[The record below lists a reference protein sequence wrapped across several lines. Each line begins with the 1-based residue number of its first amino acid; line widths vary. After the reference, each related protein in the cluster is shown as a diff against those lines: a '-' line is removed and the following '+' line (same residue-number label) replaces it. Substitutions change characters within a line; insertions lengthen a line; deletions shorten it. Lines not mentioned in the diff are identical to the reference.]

1 MLRPP
6 VRTEHAMPAYQVLV
20 EAKTLDSYVAAIF
33 RAAGCDAAEAGRI
46 STHLLGANL
55 AGHDSHGVARVPRYV
70 EWLQAGYVLKG
81 QQAEL
86 VTDGGCFALL
96 DGKFGFGQTVAPQ
109 AVELGIAR
117 ALQHG
122 ISVVGLRNAGHIG
135 RVGDY
140 AETAIRAGLISV
152 HFVNVAGSV
161 LVAPYG
167 GVERRFSTAPF
178 SVGVPLPGRPLVL
191 DFATSLVAEG
201 KVLVASNGGKPLPPD
216 ALIEPD
222 GRLSGDPHT
231 LYGHYEGTGPRNPA
245 GGAGAIRAFGEHK
258 GSGLAFMCEML
269 AGALT
274 GGGTSGPV
282 DARARIA
289 NGMLSFYVSPRHFGT
304 EAEFH
309 ATGRGYVDWVIACNP
324 ARPDE
329 PVLAPGDK
337 EAATR
342 ADRLANGVPLQPDT
356 WAGIREVG
364 RRLGVPDAG

>member
-1 MLRPP
+1 M
-6 VRTEHAMPAYQVLV
+6 APAPVLV
-20 EAKTLDSYVAAIF
+20 EAKKLDTYVAAIF

-70 EWLQAGYVLKG
+70 EWLEAGWILKG
-81 QQAEL
+81 QNAEV
-86 VTDGGCFALL
+86 VTDGGCFALV

-117 ALQHG
+117 AQQHG

-135 RVGDY
+135 RIGDY

-161 LVAPYG
+161 LVAPFG
-167 GVERRFSTAPF
+167 GTERRFSTNPI
-178 SVGVPLPGRPLVL
+178 SIGVPLPGRPLVL

-201 KVLVASNGGKPLPPD
+201 KVLVASNGGKPLPAD

-231 LYGHYEGTGPRNPA
+231 LYGDYDTIGPRNPA
-245 GGAGAIRAFGEHK
+245 NGQGAIRAFGEHK

-274 GGGTSGPV
+274 AGGCSGPV
-282 DARARIA
+282 KERARIT
-289 NGMLSFYVSPRHFGT
+289 NGMLSFYISPQHFGT
-304 EAEFH
+304 QAEFE
-309 ATGRGYVDWVIACNP
+309 AVGRSYVDWIVACNP
-324 ARPDE
+324 ANPAE

-342 ADRLANGVPLQPDT
+342 ADRLAKGVPLQPDT
-356 WAGIREVG
+356 WAGIMQTAQ
-364 RRLGVPDAG
+364 RLGVPDPA

>member
-1 MLRPP
+1 MA
-6 VRTEHAMPAYQVLV
+6 EQVLV
-20 EAKTLDSYVAAIF
+20 PADRLEALVARIF
-33 RAAGCDAAEAGRI
+33 LASGCSTAEAGRI
-46 STHLLGANL
+46 AAHLVGANL

-70 EWLQAGYVLKG
+70 EWQRAGYVLAD
-81 QQAEL
+81 QT
-86 VTDGGCFALL
+86 VTSLADGGCFALL
-96 DGKFGFGQTVAPQ
+96 DGGFGFGQTVAPQ

-117 ALQHG
+117 ARMHG
-122 ISVVGLRNAGHIG
+122 VAVVGLRHAGHIG

-161 LVAPYG
+161 LVAPFG
-167 GVERRFSTAPF
+167 GTERRFSTAPF
-178 SVGVPLPGRPLVL
+178 CVGVPLPDRPLVL

-201 KVLVASNGGKPLPPD
+201 KVLVAANGGKPLPPD

-222 GRLSGDPHT
+222 GRLSGDPHS
-231 LYGHYEGTGPRNPA
+231 LYGPYEPSGPRHPSN
-245 GGAGAIRAFGEHK
+245 GVGAIRAFGDHK

-282 DARARIA
+282 TERARIA
-289 NGMLSFYVSPRHFGT
+289 NGMLSIYLSPAHFGT
-304 EAEFH
+304 EAAFH
-309 ATGRGYVDWVIACNP
+309 ANGRAYVDWVLA
-324 ARPDE
+324 ARPAMPGE

-342 ADRLANGVPLQPDT
+342 ATRLAQGVPLQAETWSGILATAASLGLAPD
-356 WAGIREVG
+356 
-364 RRLGVPDAG
+364 

>member
-1 MLRPP
+1 MAEQ
-6 VRTEHAMPAYQVLV
+6 VVVPADRLEALV
-20 EAKTLDSYVAAIF
+20 ARIF
-33 RAAGCDAAEAGRI
+33 LVSGCDGPEAGRI
-46 STHLLGANL
+46 AAHLLGANL

-70 EWLQAGYVLKG
+70 EWQRAGYVVAG
-81 QQAEL
+81 QT
-86 VTDGGCFALL
+86 VTSLADGGCFALL
-96 DGKFGFGQTVAPQ
+96 DGGFGFGQTVAPQ

-117 ALQHG
+117 AQEHG
-122 ISVVGLRNAGHIG
+122 VAVVGLRNAGHIG

-161 LVAPYG
+161 LVAPFG
-167 GVERRFSTAPF
+167 GTERRFSTAPF
-178 SVGVPLPGRPLVL
+178 CVGVPLPDRPLVL

-222 GRLSGDPHT
+222 GRLSGDPHS
-231 LYGHYEGTGPRNPA
+231 LYGAYEPSGPRHPSN
-245 GGAGAIRAFGEHK
+245 GVGAIRAFGDHK

-282 DARARIA
+282 TERARIA
-289 NGMLSFYVSPRHFGT
+289 NGMLSVYLSPAHFGT
-304 EAEFH
+304 EAAFH
-309 ATGRGYVDWVIACNP
+309 ASGRAYVDWVLA
-324 ARPDE
+324 ARPAVPGE

-342 ADRLANGVPLQPDT
+342 AARLQHGVPLQAETWSGILVTAASLGLSPD
-356 WAGIREVG
+356 
-364 RRLGVPDAG
+364 

>member
-1 MLRPP
+1 MP
-6 VRTEHAMPAYQVLV
+6 PAYVLV
-20 EAKTLDSYVAAIF
+20 EAAKLDSYVAAIF
-33 RAAGCDAAEAGRI
+33 RAAGCDAAEAQRI

-55 AGHDSHGVARVPRYV
+55 TGHDSHGVARVPRYV
-70 EWLQAGYVLKG
+70 EWLEAGYVLKG
-81 QQAEL
+81 QDAEV
-86 VTDGGCFALL
+86 VTDGGCFALV

-140 AETAIRAGLISV
+140 AEMAIRAGLISV

-161 LVAPYG
+161 LVAPFG
-167 GVERRFSTAPF
+167 GTERRFSTNPI

-201 KVLVASNGGKPLPPD
+201 KVLVASNGGKALPHD

-222 GRLSGDPHT
+222 GTLSGDPHT
-231 LYGHYEGTGPRNPA
+231 LYGHYDTIGPRNPA
-245 GGAGAIRAFGEHK
+245 NGKGAIRAFGEHK
-258 GSGLAFMCEML
+258 GSGLALMCEML

-282 DARARIA
+282 EGRGRIA
-289 NGMLSFYVSPRHFGT
+289 NGMLSFYVSPEHFGNR
-304 EAEFH
+304 AEFE
-309 ATGRGYVDWVIACNP
+309 ATGRAYVDWLVACNP
-324 ARPDE
+324 ATPGE

-337 EAATR
+337 EATTR

-356 WAGIREVG
+356 WESIRQVG
-364 RRLGVPDAG
+364 ARLGVPEAG

>member
-1 MLRPP
+1 MAPP
-6 VRTEHAMPAYQVLV
+6 SIPVDA
-20 EAKTLDSYVAAIF
+20 AKLDAFIAAIF
-33 RAAGCDAAEAGRI
+33 RAVGCDAAEAGRI
-46 STHLLGANL
+46 ATHLVGANL

-70 EWLQAGYVLKG
+70 EWCEAGYVLKG
-81 QQAEL
+81 QSADI

-122 ISVVGLRNAGHIG
+122 IAVVGLRNAGHIG

-161 LVAPYG
+161 LVAPFG
-167 GVERRFSTAPF
+167 ATDRRFSTAPF

-201 KVLVASNGGKPLPPD
+201 KVLVASNGGKALPAD

-231 LYGHYEGTGPRNPA
+231 LYGHYDTIGPRNPSN
-245 GGAGAIRAFGEHK
+245 GKGAIRAFGEHK

-274 GGGTSGPV
+274 AGGTSGPV
-282 DARARIA
+282 KERTRIA

-309 ATGRGYVDWVIACNP
+309 ATGRDYVDWVLAANP
-324 ARPDE
+324 AVPGE
-329 PVLAPGDK
+329 TVLAPGDK

-342 ADRLANGVPLQPDT
+342 ADRLAHGVPLQPDT
-356 WAGIREVG
+356 WTGILATAQ
-364 RRLGVPDAG
+364 RLGVPQPG

>member
-1 MLRPP
+1 MAIEY
-6 VRTEHAMPAYQVLV
+6 VNVPAPAL
-20 EAKTLDSYVAAIF
+20 EAVVTKIF
-33 RAAGCDAAEAGRI
+33 DAAGCDGAEATRI

-70 EWLQAGYVLKG
+70 EWLEAGFVLKG
-81 QQAEL
+81 QSAEV

-122 ISVVGLRNAGHIG
+122 IAVVGLRNAGHIG
-135 RVGDY
+135 RVGEY
-140 AETAIRAGLISV
+140 AEKAIAAGLISV

-161 LVAPYG
+161 LVAPFG

-178 SVGVPLPGRPLVL
+178 SIGVPLPGRPLVL

-201 KVLVASNGGKPLPPD
+201 KVLVASNGGKDLPHD
-216 ALIEPD
+216 ALVEPD
-222 GRLSGDPHT
+222 GSLSADPHT
-231 LYGHYEGTGPRNPA
+231 LYGDYPQIGPRNPA
-245 GGAGAIRAFGEHK
+245 NGRGAIRAFGEHK

-274 GGGTSGPV
+274 GGGTSGPIE
-282 DARARIA
+282 ARGRIA

-304 EAEFH
+304 QAEFE
-309 ATGRGYVDWVIACNP
+309 ATGRAYVDWVMETAP
-324 ARPDE
+324 ADPAN

-337 EAATR
+337 ETQTR
-342 ADRLANGVPLQPDT
+342 ADRLAHGVPLQPDT
-356 WAGIREVG
+356 WESILQVA
-364 RRLGVPDAG
+364 RRLGVPTNG